1 MRFARN
7 FLLLTLAL
15 GAVACSDDN
24 LGPTSAVIPPLAFVR
39 YINALPDTFATTVRW
54 IDDIEFTPQT
64 FTNVGFRT
72 EGQGGF
78 QGLRAG
84 SRSFRVFTYQQNTLE
99 FPIAGNTTV
108 LADTTFNFVAG
119 TYYTILHTG
128 FTRTG
133 STPAA
138 QLRIIEDNPPA
149 PPASGVLL
157 RVFNVAYGLDY
168 DLYLGN
174 ALARADTTFGVPDT
188 TITVDT
194 TYAVAPGN
202 AGVDTTITTDT
213 TIVTPRTITSRE
225 VNGNLFT
232 AGELGTLVGSGAA
245 VNVGTASQAYTAR
258 STGSFAARL
267 TNAGA
272 LTTLG
277 VRLIP
282 PTGLAETADFEA
294 AGGMTVAGSVLT
306 AWVFNRKP
314 AGTPGAATAN
324 STPTILWTVDNKP
337 ARTVAP

>member
-7 FLLLTLAL
+7 FLLLTLAM
-15 GAVACSDDN
+15 GAVACADDD

-39 YINALPDTFATTVRW
+39 YINATPDTLAHTVRW

-64 FTNVGFRT
+64 FTNVGYRAQ
-72 EGQGGF
+72 GQGGF

-84 SRSFRVFTYQQNTLE
+84 TRPFRVFTYQQNVLN
-99 FPIAGNTTV
+99 FPVAGNTTV
-108 LADTTFNFVAG
+108 LKDTTFNFVAG
-119 TYYTILHTG
+119 TYYTILYTG

-138 QLRIIEDNPPA
+138 QLRIFEDNPPA
-149 PPASGVLL
+149 SPASGVLL
-157 RVFNVAYGLDY
+157 RVFNVAYGLNY

-174 ALARADTTFGVPDT
+174 PLARADTTFGVPDT

-194 TYAVAPGN
+194 TYRVAAGN

-213 TIVTPRTITSRE
+213 TIVIPRTITSRE

-245 VNVGTASQAYTAR
+245 ANVGTASQSYTAR

-282 PTGLAETADFEA
+282 PTGLAETPDFES

-306 AWVFNRKP
+306 AWVFNSKP
-314 AGTPGAATAN
+314 AGTPDAAAAN
-324 STPTILWTVDNKP
+324 ATPTILWTVDNKP